1 MKFSRL
7 EPGKLLRAVRPASL
21 AAGSFALVAA
31 ALSPALAEGTPF
43 APQTRIR
50 LTIVQWMPSK
60 SEYERWDALGGEHTV
75 SDEGEIILPI
85 LGALSVGKL
94 DNAGLT
100 NEIAKQLQE
109 KIGLVRTPAVTIEI
123 LEYPPIYVVGDVT
136 TPGEYKF
143 RPGLTVLQSLAM
155 SGGPS
160 RVSSAQQ
167 QSQTIKL
174 AGELREIDH
183 SLLRGSI
190 KITRLQAEMA
200 SLMAGTTEVDFAQPA
215 GIDQQ
220 YAAGIYQEE
229 RVIAQTRAKAIVR
242 QSNALAELG
251 DLLTREIA
259 TLEEKLKGSD
269 DNITSAEEQLA
280 SVRRLV
286 EKGVTVASRQLDL
299 ERLLTTYRS
308 DRLDL
313 VTAIMRGRQA
323 ISETTRNLEGL
334 TDTRKSEVAAE
345 MQTEQA
351 AVDQLKMRREMM
363 QKLILEELAAS
374 SGAGNPD
381 DELPLAFAVSRRDG
395 GQIDQFQAT
404 ETTALVPGDVVRVVR
419 PRSLEKTSQPAAEPP
434 SEMKPQATQASQ

>member
-1 MKFSRL
+1 
-7 EPGKLLRAVRPASL
+7 
-21 AAGSFALVAA
+21 
-31 ALSPALAEGTPF
+31 
-43 APQTRIR
+43 
-50 LTIVQWMPSK
+50 
-60 SEYERWDALGGEHTV
+60 LGGEHTV